1 MTRAAAI
8 LGAALALAGCIP
20 SVDTPVRSD
29 RGPPPQS
36 LERIQRLPPAD
47 PQDRSAN
54 DARDRSDATRSDPY
68 EAPPRRRTYPRRVE
82 RQDASPAPSP
92 VRRADRTPVP
102 VSTLPAP
109 RPAWEERPVAADA
122 QRVEQSL
129 YTVRPGDTL
138 LAIAERSGASS
149 EAIAR
154 ANAIE
159 PPFTIQT
166 GQRLT
171 IPAGRYHLV
180 RRGETGIAI
189 ARAYGVA
196 WSRIVAVNALLEPY
210 VLRAGQRIVIPDT
223 EGGTSLAD
231 RAAAFTLDVDD
242 ILTGGEPALASN
254 QAPVRPTPTPRRIL
268 PPSAVVTA
276 PVRLA
281 GGGFLWPVDGRV
293 VKRFGHGA
301 SGERNDGI
309 KIAVPIST
317 PIRATADGVVAYV
330 GDGIAALG
338 GLVIVKHGGGWTSV
352 YGHASKLLVQR
363 GQSVKRG
370 QTIALSGDTG
380 FADRPELHFE
390 LRKGRTPVDP
400 SSQLPRS

>member
-1 MTRAAAI
+1 MRRALAI
-8 LGAALALAGCIP
+8 LGATLAVAGCIP
-20 SVDTPVRSD
+20 SLDAPDGGYRT
-29 RGPPPQS
+29 
-36 LERIQRLPPAD
+36 PPA
-47 PQDRSAN
+47 R
-54 DARDRSDATRSDPY
+54 
-68 EAPPRRRTYPRRVE
+68 
-82 RQDASPAPSP
+82 PAPTPSYRP
-92 VRRADRTPVP
+92 AAQDFQDDPAPRADED

-109 RPAWEERPVAADA
+109 RPAWEARPVVADA
-122 QRVEQSL
+122 QTIGDSTYVVQR
-129 YTVRPGDTL
+129 GDTL
-138 LAIAERSGASS
+138 RAVADRTGASS

-154 ANAIE
+154 ANDLE
-159 PPFTIQT
+159 PPFPIRL

-171 IPAGRYHLV
+171 IPGGRYHLV

-189 ARAYGVA
+189 ARAYGVE
-196 WSRIVAVNALLEPY
+196 WSRIVAANALVEPY
-210 VLRAGQRIVIPDT
+210 VLRAGQRVAIP
-223 EGGTSLAD
+223 GSPAGSTSLAD

-254 QAPVRPTPTPRRIL
+254 QVPVKPTTTPKRIL
-268 PPSAVVTA
+268 PATAVVTA

-281 GGGFLWPVDGRV
+281 SGGFLWPVDGRV
-293 VKRFGHGA
+293 VKRFGPGA

-309 KIAVPIST
+309 KIAVPVAT
-317 PIRATADGVVAYV
+317 PIHAAADGVVAYV

-363 GQSVKRG
+363 GQSVRKG

-380 FADRPELHFE
+380 FADRPEVHFE

-400 SSQLPRS
+400 QGQLPRI

>member
-1 MTRAAAI
+1 MKRGAVI
-8 LGAALALAGCIP
+8 LGTALAVAGCIP
-20 SVDTPVRSD
+20 SVDAPVLRD
-29 RGPPPQS
+29 EVPARAPA
-36 LERIQRLPPAD
+36 ERIQRLPRSDDDRARRSEAQSERRSERGDFDRAD
-47 PQDRSAN
+47 TGRRPEQRRTVDRSPPPYRPT
-54 DARDRSDATRSDPY
+54 DRQRSDG
-68 EAPPRRRTYPRRVE
+68 E
-82 RQDASPAPSP
+82 Q
-92 VRRADRTPVP
+92 

-109 RPAWEERPVAADA
+109 RPAWEASPVVADA
-122 QRVEQSL
+122 RTVNDSTYL
-129 YTVRPGDTL
+129 VRPGDSL
-138 LAIAERSGASS
+138 RLVAERTGVSS
-149 EAIAR
+149 DAIAR
-154 ANAIE
+154 ANQID
-159 PPFTIQT
+159 PPFTIRT
-166 GQRLT
+166 GERLT
-171 IPAGRYHLV
+171 IPGGRYHLV

-189 ARAYGVA
+189 ARAYGVE
-196 WSRIVAVNALLEPY
+196 WSRIVTANALLEPY
-210 VLRAGQRIVIPDT
+210 VLRAGQRIAIPAPP
-223 EGGTSLAD
+223 GGTSLAD

-254 QAPVRPTPTPRRIL
+254 QAPVKPTATPRRVL

-276 PVRLA
+276 PARLA
-281 GGGFLWPVDGRV
+281 GGSFLWPVDGRV

-309 KIAVPIST
+309 KIAIPVAT

-352 YGHASKLLVQR
+352 YGHASKLMVQR

-370 QTIALSGDTG
+370 QTVALSGDTG

-400 SSQLPRS
+400 TTQLPRL